1 MVSSYGIK
9 KIIFTFI
16 FSIFIIKCNHTDISK
31 KENSPVLP
39 NLENS
44 DIVFRLGKGYFSNYF
59 RKYASKDKIFSHIG
73 IVSVE
78 NNNTF
83 VYHSEA
89 SELTGVGGI
98 KKELL
103 TEFIKDSE
111 KVAFFR
117 TNLTPIE
124 KEKII
129 QQVKLYHSKNITFDL
144 SFDIHNNNEMYCTE
158 FVAKS
163 INNGLKKNIISP
175 NLIIKDKYFYGLDDF
190 YNNSLFTKID

>member
-1 MVSSYGIK
+1 MVSSYRIK

-16 FSIFIIKCNHTDISK
+16 FSIFIIKCNHADISK
-31 KENSPVLP
+31 KENSPVSP

-111 KVAFFR
+111 KIAFFR
-117 TNLTPIE
+117 TNLTSVE

-129 QQVKLYHSKNITFDL
+129 QQVKLYHSKNIAFDL
-144 SFDIHNNNEMYCTE
+144 SFDIDNNNEMYCTE

-190 YNNSLFTKID
+190 YNNSLFTKIN

>member
-1 MVSSYGIK
+1 MVSSYRIK

-31 KENSPVLP
+31 KENSPVSP

-111 KVAFFR
+111 KIAFFR
-117 TNLTPIE
+117 TNLTPVE

-144 SFDIHNNNEMYCTE
+144 SFDIDNNNEMYCTE

-190 YNNSLFTKID
+190 YNNSLFTKIN